1 MIMGHGALLPL
12 FWLFLTIFVV
22 QMLLSRMK
30 GIRIPS
36 ILAYLILG
44 MLLSY
49 YGKGL
54 FHQEQMKWLDGLSE
68 FGLYYLM
75 FLSGMEIDL
84 KLLRFQKGAKIR
96 QNPIIIGLFVFVGS
110 ALLAFLLGTRIH
122 HIDPTIKSWM
132 IMLIL
137 LTTSLG
143 IVMPVLKETGV
154 IKSHYGQLILSSAI
168 IADLITMIL
177 LSIIGGSYHTGFTWR
192 QASVGLLL
200 PLSVILYQAIFRLRK
215 TSFWHKEISKNS
227 VVRIQALLA
236 ILGLYGIIT
245 DLTGSE
251 AILGS
256 FLAGFLLA
264 SFHLHD
270 HHPFKEQ
277 LEIIGYGLIIP
288 IFFVM
293 VGFRFNIGEFMRSP
307 EALGWVPLL
316 LSTAFIVKVL
326 PMMCLKPILGMRRAL
341 AGGFLLS
348 SRMTLVVVAASIGMR
363 LGVINKEIQDAVIV
377 VAIITSLLSPMI
389 FSMSMT
395 EPS

>member
-1 MIMGHGALLPL
+1 MGQGALTPL
-12 FWLFLTIFVV
+12 FWLYVCIFVV
-22 QMLLSRMK
+22 QMLLNRIK
-30 GIRIPS
+30 VIRIPS
-36 ILAYLILG
+36 VLAYLILG
-44 MLLSY
+44 MLMSS

-54 FHQEQMKWLDGLSE
+54 FHEEQMKWLDGLSE

-75 FLSGMEIDL
+75 FLSGMEVDF
-84 KLLRFQKGAKIR
+84 KFLRSQQGAKLW
-96 QNPIIIGLFVFVGS
+96 QNPFIIGLLVFVGS
-110 ALLAFLLGTRIH
+110 ALLAFLLGARIH
-122 HIDPTIKSWM
+122 QIDPSLQSWM

-154 IKSHYGQLILSSAI
+154 IHSQYGQLLLTSAI
-168 IADLITMIL
+168 LADLITMII
-177 LSIIGGSYHTGFTWR
+177 LSIVGGSYQTGFTWH

-200 PLSVILYQAIFRLRK
+200 PLSVIIYQTIIRLRK
-215 TSFWHKEISKNS
+215 TSLWQTEFHKKP
-227 VVRIQALLA
+227 VARLQGLLA
-236 ILGLYGIIT
+236 VLGLYGIVT

-264 SFHLHD
+264 SFHLHE

-277 LEIIGYGLIIP
+277 LEGIGYALVIP

-293 VGFRFNIGEFMRSP
+293 VGFRFDVSEFVRSP

-316 LSTAFIVKVL
+316 LSTAYVVKVL
-326 PMMCLKPILGMRRAL
+326 PMTCLGPILGIRRAL

-348 SRMTLVVVAASIGMR
+348 SRMTLIVVAASIGMR

-377 VAIITSLLSPMI
+377 VAIISSVLSPMI
-389 FSMSMT
+389 FTMSIKKLT
-395 EPS
+395 

>member
-1 MIMGHGALLPL
+1 MGHGALIPL
-12 FWLFLTIFVV
+12 FWLYLSIFVV

-30 GIRIPS
+30 VIRIPS
-36 ILAYLILG
+36 VLAYLILG
-44 MLLSY
+44 ILFSY
-49 YGKGL
+49 YGTGL

-75 FLSGMEIDL
+75 FLSGMEIDF
-84 KLLRFQKGAKIR
+84 KSLRYQKGAKIR
-96 QNPIIIGLFVFVGS
+96 QNPLIIGLLVFVGS

-122 HIDPTIKSWM
+122 QIDPSIKSWM

-154 IKSHYGQLILSSAI
+154 IKSQYGQLLLTSAI
-168 IADLITMIL
+168 LADLITMII

-200 PLSVILYQAIFRLRK
+200 PLSVIIYQAIFRLRK
-215 TSFWHKEISKNS
+215 TKYWHKEFHKNS
-227 VVRIQALLA
+227 VLRLQGLLA
-236 ILGLYGIIT
+236 VLGLYGIIT
-245 DLTGSE
+245 DMTGSE
-251 AILGS
+251 VILGS

-277 LEIIGYGLIIP
+277 LEGIGYGLIIP

-293 VGFRFNIGEFMRSP
+293 VGFRFNLSEFVRSP

-316 LSTAFIVKVL
+316 LSTAYIVKVL
-326 PMMCLKPILGMRRAL
+326 PMMCLGPILGMRRAL

-348 SRMTLVVVAASIGMR
+348 SRMTLIVVAASIGMR
-363 LGVINKEIQDAVIV
+363 LGVISKEIQDAVIV

-389 FSMSMT
+389 FSMSIT

>member
-1 MIMGHGALLPL
+1 MGHGALIPL
-12 FWLFLTIFVV
+12 FWLYLCIFGV
-22 QMLLSRMK
+22 QLLLNRMK
-30 GIRIPS
+30 TFRIPS

-44 MLLSY
+44 LLLSY

-54 FHQEQMKWLDGLSE
+54 FHEEQIKWLDGLSE

-84 KLLRFQKGAKIR
+84 NLLRTNQGKKLWQTPLMFGF
-96 QNPIIIGLFVFVGS
+96 FVFLGT

-122 HIDPTIKSWM
+122 QIDPALHSWM

-143 IVMPVLKETGV
+143 IVMPVLKEAGV
-154 IKSHYGQLILSSAI
+154 IQSEYGQLLLTSAI
-168 IADLITMIL
+168 LADLITMIV
-177 LSIIGGSYHTGFTWR
+177 LSIIGGSYQTGFTWH

-200 PLSVILYQAIFRLRK
+200 PLSIVIYQTIIRLRQ
-215 TSFWHKEISKNS
+215 TSLWRLEFQKNA
-227 VVRIQALLA
+227 VARLQGLLA

-245 DLTGSE
+245 DMTGSE

-264 SFHLHD
+264 SFRLHD
-270 HHPFKEQ
+270 NHPFKEQ
-277 LEIIGYGLIIP
+277 LEGIGYALIIP

-293 VGFRFNIGEFMRSP
+293 VGFRFNVTEFIHSP
-307 EALGWVPLL
+307 QSLRWVPLL
-316 LSTAFIVKVL
+316 LSTAFVVKVL
-326 PMMCLKPILGMRRAL
+326 PMMCLSPILGMRRAL

-348 SRMTLVVVAASIGMR
+348 ARMTLIVVAASIGIR

-377 VAIITSLLSPMI
+377 VAIISSLLSPLI
-389 FSMSMT
+389 FSMNMKNLT
-395 EPS
+395 